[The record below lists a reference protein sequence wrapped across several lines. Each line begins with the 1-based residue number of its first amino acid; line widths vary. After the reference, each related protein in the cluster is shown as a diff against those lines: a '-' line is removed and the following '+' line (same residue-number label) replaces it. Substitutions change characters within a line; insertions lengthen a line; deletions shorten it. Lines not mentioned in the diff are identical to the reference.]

1 LDVRLRNPIPEF
13 GREINPNPW
22 GSGRFSQRW
31 ASRSGNL
38 KARALRLN
46 RRHRTGN
53 VPKPPGRA
61 GGGPSPPGF
70 QVASAPS
77 PPVFGR
83 KRPSTGAFGG
93 RPEPVFEAPGK
104 RGFRCG
110 RPDRDA
116 IRKQAASGVS
126 APEHRPDRPEIRHA
140 PRNTAERGSARSA
153 VRQALQ
159 TPRGVPR
166 GSESARR
173 VGPRLI
179 PA

>member
-1 LDVRLRNPIPEF
+1 VEFNSGIRPRNKPEYLWF
-13 GREINPNPW
+13 RQVFTTLG
-22 GSGRFSQRW
+22 F
-31 ASRSGNL
+31 
-38 KARALRLN
+38 ALRKLESPGPALESAAPDRERAETARP
-46 RRHRTGN
+46 RRRRSVAVGFSGGLGALTARFRTKAA
-53 VPKPPGRA
+53 VDR
-61 GGGPSPPGF
+61 GF
-70 QVASAPS
+70 
-77 PPVFGR
+77 
-83 KRPSTGAFGG
+83 FGG

-116 IRKQAASGVS
+116 LRKQAASGVS

-173 VGPRLI
+173 AGPRLI